1 MKKILT
7 YTNCLIAYCI
17 DNQDLKIKKI
27 LINYEDVN

>member
-17 DNQDLKIKKI
+17 DNQDLKIKKN
-27 LINYEDVN
+27 LNKL